1 MGTCAAPLRNEFK
14 KTILIG
20 SIVYGSDHPLLQV
33 NDDVFVANGF
43 EKNLGFLWPPFE
55 MIILQLPY

>member
-1 MGTCAAPLRNEFK
+1 VGTCAAPLRNEFK

-43 EKNLGFLWPPFE
+43 EKIWASFGHRLK
-55 MIILQLPY
+55 